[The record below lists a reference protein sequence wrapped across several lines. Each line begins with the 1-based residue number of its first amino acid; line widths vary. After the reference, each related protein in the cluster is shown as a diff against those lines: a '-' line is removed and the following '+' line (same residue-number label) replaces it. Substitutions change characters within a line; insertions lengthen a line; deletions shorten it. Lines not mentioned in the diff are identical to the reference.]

1 MSTLVF
7 QAQITA
13 TAAGKTGLVDV
24 VANVW
29 SLTRANPPVKTQV
42 VTNRAAL
49 EVGGGVYA
57 VGVASLDPATLDYAC
72 VFTTADV
79 TVDRKDVPADR
90 SSIALASDGLDA
102 VLVESGISVGAGLTN
117 DSGTQLTEINGRQ
130 ALALMLSALAGKLAG
145 AESLNVTVKQAGKPA
160 GNNRLDATVTA
171 DNNRTAV
178 ALKVPD

>member
-7 QAQITA
+7 QAQFTA
-13 TAAGKTGLVDV
+13 SAAGKTGLVDV

-57 VGVASLDPATLDYAC
+57 VGVASLAPATLDYAC

-79 TVDRKDVPADR
+79 TVDQKDVPSAQPTV
-90 SSIALASDGLDA
+90 ALASDGLDA
-102 VLVESGISVGAGLTN
+102 VLVESSISAGAGLTN
-117 DSGTQLTEINGRQ
+117 DTGTQLTEINGRQ

-145 AESLNVTVKQAGKPA
+145 AETTNVTIKQAGKPA
-160 GNNRLDATVTA
+160 GTTRLDATVTA

-178 ALKVPD
+178 VLKVPD